1 MVFVAKPFVLLV
13 ILVIFGFGKL
23 SLLASLK
30 KEEED
35 CLKRGEED
43 KNILIKKRR
52 SRRRLLYLPRTS

>member
-13 ILVIFGFGKL
+13 IRVILGFGEL

-35 CLKRGEED
+35 RLKRG
-43 KNILIKKRR
+43 K
-52 SRRRLLYLPRTS
+52 Y